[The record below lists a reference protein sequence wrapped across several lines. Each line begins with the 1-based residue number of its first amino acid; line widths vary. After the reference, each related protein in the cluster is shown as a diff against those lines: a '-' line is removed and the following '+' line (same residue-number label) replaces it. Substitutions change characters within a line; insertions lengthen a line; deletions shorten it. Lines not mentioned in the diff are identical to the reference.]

1 MMYFTAKT
9 QRTQRMNEDEL
20 SNMVIGT
27 AVNVPVLKD
36 EIKRIV
42 LELQGSFASFAS
54 LRFNWLFSQY
64 QELMLRNTSV

>member
-1 MMYFTAKT
+1 MMYFTAKPALGYDRGT

-36 EIKRIV
+36 GIKRIV
-42 LELQGSFASFAS
+42 LEL
-54 LRFNWLFSQY
+54 
-64 QELMLRNTSV
+64 